1 MKGPGPTAQAGSG
14 GPGRPSDA
22 EVERAVEVGTD
33 ELLLRVSRAFGGQQR
48 WVDQLRAVAYEML
61 RFLRE
66 DEARARLMVIDVL
79 SSTPKAIAVRE
90 NGMEAL
96 TELIDLGRRE
106 LADPDSVPRTVAVV
120 AAGTIYNRIHVGV
133 EAGVRTLNAGLVR
146 ELMFTAVLPY
156 LGIEAALTELEA
168 PEMSPPT

>member
-1 MKGPGPTAQAGSG
+1 MRDATPLSG
-14 GPGRPSDA
+14 T
-22 EVERAVEVGTD
+22 EMERAVEAGTD
-33 ELLLRVSRAFGGQQR
+33 ELLLRVSRAFGGQRR

-79 SSTPKAIAVRE
+79 RSTPKAIAVRE
-90 NGMEAL
+90 HGIEAL

-106 LADPDSVPRTVAVV
+106 LGDPESVPRTVAVV
-120 AAGTIYNRIHVGV
+120 VAGTIYNRIHVGV
-133 EAGVRTLNAGLVR
+133 EAGVETLEPELVR

-156 LGIEAALTELEA
+156 LGIEAALAELEA
-168 PEMSPPT
+168 PKMPPPD

>member
-1 MKGPGPTAQAGSG
+1 MSGPSP
-14 GPGRPSDA
+14 PSDA
-22 EVERAVEVGTD
+22 DIEREVEAGTD
-33 ELLLRVSRAFGGQQR
+33 ELLLRVSRAYGSQQL

-79 SSTPKAIAVRE
+79 RSTPKAIAIRE
-90 NGMEAL
+90 HGMEAL

-106 LADPDSVPRTVAVV
+106 LADPESVPRTVAVV

-133 EAGVRTLNAGLVR
+133 EAGVETLGAALVR

-156 LGIEAALTELEA
+156 LGIELALAELEA
-168 PEMSPPT
+168 PEMPPPV

>member
-1 MKGPGPTAQAGSG
+1 MRESGLKGL
-14 GPGRPSDA
+14 SDTQ
-22 EVERAVEVGTD
+22 VEQTVEVATD
-33 ELLLRVSRAFGGQQR
+33 ELLLRVSRAFAEHER
-48 WVDQLRAVAYEML
+48 WADQLRAVAYEML

-79 SSTPKAIAVRE
+79 RSTPKAIAVRE
-90 NGMEAL
+90 HGMEAL

-106 LADPDSVPRTVAVV
+106 LADPDSLPRSVAVV

-133 EAGVRTLNAGLVR
+133 EAGVATLDADLVR

-156 LGIEAALTELEA
+156 LGIDAALAELEA
-168 PEMSPPT
+168 PEMPSPGRSG